1 MNSASFLDDHK
12 VTSSLTKK
20 KVSNLQKSEVEV
32 FLTKSLMIDVKAVE
46 YAISN
51 VVYSNQLI

>member
-1 MNSASFLDDHK
+1 MSSASFLDDHK